1 MGDSSPAADKLM
13 RSQGVRALPSFHF
26 VSAMLRHHTPKQ
38 KTDSAAFPMEPTPS
52 PQLPW
57 PLTERVAC
65 PRAPTPASQW
75 KNKKQID
82 SISGAKTQAL
92 QDAIETN
99 M

>member
-1 MGDSSPAADKLM
+1 
-13 RSQGVRALPSFHF
+13 
-26 VSAMLRHHTPKQ
+26 
-38 KTDSAAFPMEPTPS
+38 MEPTPS